1 MENKKLTWKHYLGI
15 AVVAVLVIYLVI
27 GFSFSNKFFWG
38 TKINGMNVAGKTAD
52 QVIEMFDKKANDY
65 SLTIKERKD
74 KTETLTSDQLRTKFE
89 GADEIKQIKEDQ
101 GSFGWIKGL
110 FGSEHYDN
118 VTMYSYDT
126 KSFTKAY
133 KKLDAFN
140 NKKMIKI
147 ANAKPVYKDGK
158 FEIQKEEEG
167 TELKKDVAAKKIG
180 EAVKDG
186 LSTISLDKENCY
198 DNPEYTSDNDKLINL
213 TKDMNK
219 KLKGSI
225 TYKFGKQVVVLDKNT
240 YSSWL
245 KIKKD
250 YSGYTVD
257 KNAMENWVLKFMY
270 KYNTQYGWHKFKT
283 HDAFNNKKMIK
294 IANAKPVYKDGKFE
308 IQKEEEGT
316 ELKKDVAAK
325 KIGEAVK
332 DGLSTISLDKE
343 NCYDNPEYTSDNDKL
358 INLTKDM
365 NKKLKGSITYKFG
378 KQVVVLDKNTY
389 SSWLKIKKDYSGY
402 TVDKNAMENWVLK
415 FMYKYNTQYGWHKF
429 KTHDGRTKKIYGG
442 PYGWRISKDKE
453 MASVKKM
460 LANGTTE
467 TREPYWREKG
477 KVYDGV
483 NGDIGD
489 TYVEVDMGA
498 QTVYYFK
505 KGKLKF
511 TTSCVTGKMTADRKT
526 PECVAYILYKQPSA
540 TLSGQGYSSDVK
552 YWMPFIGNVGFHSA
566 PWRGS
571 FGGSEYIS
579 NGSHGCVNLP
589 TYAAATLYKLVSQ
602 GDPVV
607 TYY

>member
-15 AVVAVLVIYLVI
+15 AVVAVLVIYFVI
-27 GFSFSNKFFWG
+27 GFYFSKKFFWG
-38 TKINGMNVAGKTAD
+38 TKINGMNVAGKTVDEVVEIFNKNAS
-52 QVIEMFDKKANDY
+52 DY
-65 SLTIKERKD
+65 SLTIRERKG
-74 KTETLTSDQLRTKFE
+74 KTETLTSDQVKTKFE

-110 FGSEHYDN
+110 FGTEHYDN

-126 KSFTKAY
+126 KSFNKAY
-133 KKLDAFN
+133 KKLGAFN
-140 NKKMIKI
+140 SKKMIKT
-147 ANAKPVYKDGK
+147 ANAKPVYK
-158 FEIQKEEEG
+158 
-167 TELKKDVAAKKIG
+167 LV
-180 EAVKDG
+180 
-186 LSTISLDKENCY
+186 S
-198 DNPEYTSDNDKLINL
+198 L
-213 TKDMNK
+213 TKEMNK

-245 KIKKD
+245 KTKKD
-250 YSGYTVD
+250 YSGYKVD
-257 KNAMENWVLKFMY
+257 KNAMENWL
-270 KYNTQYGWHKFKT
+270 
-283 HDAFNNKKMIK
+283 
-294 IANAKPVYKDGKFE
+294 
-308 IQKEEEGT
+308 
-316 ELKKDVAAK
+316 
-325 KIGEAVK
+325 
-332 DGLSTISLDKE
+332 
-343 NCYDNPEYTSDNDKL
+343 
-358 INLTKDM
+358 
-365 NKKLKGSITYKFG
+365 
-378 KQVVVLDKNTY
+378 
-389 SSWLKIKKDYSGY
+389 
-402 TVDKNAMENWVLK
+402 LK

-460 LANGTTE
+460 LKEGTTE
-467 TREPYWREKG
+467 TREPYWREKA

-498 QTVYYFK
+498 QTVYYYK

-511 TTSCVTGKMTADRKT
+511 ATACVTGKLTADRKT

-571 FGGSEYIS
+571 FGGSEYVS

-589 TYAAATLYKLVSQ
+589 TSSAATLYKLVSQ